1 MSYIVTSKL
10 TEPATEIRE
19 PAYELSETGRPGHK
33 PSEPARWS
41 SKWAKRRG
49 KCISL
54 TWPCL
59 WTTQMDYLTWS
70 PIWTTY
76 NDYMKKEDI
85 KKRKTA
91 FFFFSDNLQGTKN
104 NVGKIDSV
112 GFLDKGIFT
121 GADPRLKI
129 WHGSNVSART
139 KLLRNGILT
148 LTKYGQWEFDPAVL
162 EIVKITGVYPTP
174 LPPSHSPLPPTA
186 DNIAKN
192 NMRFPSTT
200 VLFTKRAFKSRIYF
214 WQGQKKTLFF
224 QLKNAMSCWLAEMAI
239 TGHNSQDKYLT
250 LGQHPSVK
258 ISSRKACQVNF
269 LPNPGA

>member
-91 FFFFSDNLQGTKN
+91 FFSDNLLGTKY

-121 GADPRLKI
+121 GAAPRLKI

-148 LTKYGQWEFDPAVL
+148 LKNTGSENLTLLSLKLWKSPASTRPL
-162 EIVKITGVYPTP
+162 FPPPP
-174 LPPSHSPLPPTA
+174 LPPFPQQQITLPRITC
-186 DNIAKN
+186 D
-192 NMRFPSTT
+192 FPPPQ
-200 VLFTKRAFKSRIYF
+200 YF
-214 WQGQKKTLFF
+214 LQRGLLNQ
-224 QLKNAMSCWLAEMAI
+224 
-239 TGHNSQDKYLT
+239 
-250 LGQHPSVK
+250 
-258 ISSRKACQVNF
+258 
-269 LPNPGA
+269 